1 MWIPQNRLHRL
12 KITGHLLQAI
22 LTFITGCMTLAILTE
37 KREHDSRVQWCFA
50 LCFLTMPALMY
61 QCIVPCWTRLWRL
74 ANPYIFFAI
83 DSVFTIF
90 WMSAFASMCAWTA
103 KGIQKGAIEK
113 KLSMSDASC
122 STFAFGSTS
131 ACNLAKATTGLGVAL
146 CILFLAAAVISGI
159 DTYTFWKSG
168 NVRTQPDI
176 YGQTPSRSSSPEG
189 KDEWSLSTDDLGA
202 KSTYASD
209 AYQGWAQDH
218 EPAFLESDTMEG
230 RHPGKHVRC
239 ETKIQKTLA
248 RQQEKVKEGQFYE
261 AHQQLRVIASRYTK
275 SSDWTSAIDLLAS
288 GASMLLKAGQ
298 GASGG
303 DLCMFLMD
311 VYGKAE
317 LKPDT
322 TNKARLLSLLRE
334 FPEGEPTRKRFAGE
348 VIGWSSK
355 FGEYP
360 AGDPEL
366 HHVIGTLYAE
376 DGEATEAEKHL
387 TLGTADSPA
396 TFASLEYEWYAS
408 DEPSTAPLYAARVV
422 FPYLLVG
429 NLRAANKAFLL
440 FTSKLSSSNPGLG
453 VQEVGSASSDLRVY
467 PSLPLLNFLGLLL
480 LAIEKGSAD
489 VFKQLKSH
497 YASYIKDAG
506 NWDEALA
513 QVGEM
518 YFGIKIPSQSN
529 PLFDMMSSFMGGGGS
544 GGQKPAS
551 RRVEAAPAPALD

>member
-1 MWIPQNRLHRL
+1 
-12 KITGHLLQAI
+12 
-22 LTFITGCMTLAILTE
+22 
-37 KREHDSRVQWCFA
+37 
-50 LCFLTMPALMY
+50 MPALMY

-90 WMSAFASMCAWTA
+90 WISAFASMCAWTA

-113 KLSMSDASC
+113 KLSMSDPSC

-131 ACNLAKATTGLGVAL
+131 ACNLAKATTGLGVTL
-146 CILFLAAAVISGI
+146 CILFLAAAIISGI
-159 DTYTFWKSG
+159 DAYKFWKSG
-168 NVRTQPDI
+168 NVRTQPGI

-189 KDEWSLSTDDLGA
+189 KDEWSLSTDDLDA

-218 EPAFLESDTMEG
+218 EPAFLESDTLEG

-239 ETKIQKTLA
+239 ESTKTIPYERDLTPSAMSPTVAEL
-248 RQQEKVKEGQFYE
+248 RYTGIFPVKEGQFYE

-275 SSDWTSAIDLLAS
+275 SSDWNSAIDLLAS

-303 DLCMFLMD
+303 DLCMFLMN

-408 DEPSTAPLYAARVV
+408 DEPSTAPLYAARVL

>member
-1 MWIPQNRLHRL
+1 
-12 KITGHLLQAI
+12 
-22 LTFITGCMTLAILTE
+22 
-37 KREHDSRVQWCFA
+37 
-50 LCFLTMPALMY
+50 
-61 QCIVPCWTRLWRL
+61 
-74 ANPYIFFAI
+74 
-83 DSVFTIF
+83 
-90 WMSAFASMCAWTA
+90 MSA
-103 KGIQKGAIEK
+103 
-113 KLSMSDASC
+113 
-122 STFAFGSTS
+122 
-131 ACNLAKATTGLGVAL
+131 
-146 CILFLAAAVISGI
+146 
-159 DTYTFWKSG
+159 
-168 NVRTQPDI
+168 
-176 YGQTPSRSSSPEG
+176 
-189 KDEWSLSTDDLGA
+189 
-202 KSTYASD
+202 
-209 AYQGWAQDH
+209 
-218 EPAFLESDTMEG
+218 
-230 RHPGKHVRC
+230 
-239 ETKIQKTLA
+239 KIQKTLA

-275 SSDWTSAIDLLAS
+275 SSDWASAVDLLSS

-334 FPEGEPTRKRFAGE
+334 FPDGEPTRKRFAGE

-355 FGEYP
+355 LGEYP

-366 HHVIGTLYAE
+366 HHVIGTLYAQ
-376 DGEATEAEKHL
+376 DGEAIEAEKHL
-387 TLGTADSPA
+387 TLGTSDSPA
-396 TFASLEYEWYAS
+396 AFSALEYDWYTS
-408 DEPSTAPLYAARVV
+408 DEPSTAPLYAARAV

-453 VQEVGSASSDLRVY
+453 VQEVDSASSDLRVY

-518 YFGIKIPSQSN
+518 YFGIKTPSQSN

-544 GGQKPAS
+544 GNQKPAS
-551 RRVEAAPAPALD
+551 RRVEAAPAPAPALD

>member
-1 MWIPQNRLHRL
+1 
-12 KITGHLLQAI
+12 
-22 LTFITGCMTLAILTE
+22 
-37 KREHDSRVQWCFA
+37 
-50 LCFLTMPALMY
+50 
-61 QCIVPCWTRLWRL
+61 
-74 ANPYIFFAI
+74 
-83 DSVFTIF
+83 
-90 WMSAFASMCAWTA
+90 
-103 KGIQKGAIEK
+103 
-113 KLSMSDASC
+113 
-122 STFAFGSTS
+122 
-131 ACNLAKATTGLGVAL
+131 
-146 CILFLAAAVISGI
+146 
-159 DTYTFWKSG
+159 
-168 NVRTQPDI
+168 
-176 YGQTPSRSSSPEG
+176 
-189 KDEWSLSTDDLGA
+189 
-202 KSTYASD
+202 
-209 AYQGWAQDH
+209 
-218 EPAFLESDTMEG
+218 
-230 RHPGKHVRC
+230 
-239 ETKIQKTLA
+239 
-248 RQQEKVKEGQFYE
+248 VKEGQFYE

-275 SSDWTSAIDLLAS
+275 SSDWASAVDLLAS
-288 GASMLLKAGQ
+288 GASMLLNAGQ
-298 GASGG
+298 GGSGG

-348 VIGWSSK
+348 

-376 DGEATEAEKHL
+376 EDGEALEAEKHL
-387 TLGTADSPA
+387 TLGSADSAA
-396 TFASLEYEWYAS
+396 TFASLEYNWYAS
-408 DEPSTAPLYAARVV
+408 DEPSTAPHYAARVV

-440 FTSKLSSSNPGLG
+440 FTSKLSSSNPGLS
-453 VQEVGSASSDLRVY
+453 VQEVGSVSSDLRVY

-506 NWDEALA
+506 NWNEALA

-529 PLFDMMSSFMGGGGS
+529 PLFDM
-544 GGQKPAS
+544 
-551 RRVEAAPAPALD
+551 